1 MPRKIIFFTV
11 ILLTSFSVSVSKVEA
26 QNLTSSICDVSQED
40 SLYLYIRAV
49 HCWANVD
56 PRKALDTVRL
66 YVEKHPYATTFPGEV
81 TSAINHTIG
90 FVNEFVP
97 LYKSDWIDNYNW
109 LIKMQPVNSEPSYQY
124 TIFETLADNLSQID
138 LNEAANMYWN
148 MTFIFPDTGAVSRIW
163 KSIRSIRKYQKSM
176 PQDTTPFHKLTFPL
190 QPMPGGTN
198 GISSSRNEGST
209 SLSVT
214 PNPAKYEVKV
224 IFSLPSKFFIKL
236 SLYDILGR
244 EIQTVAS
251 GIEDEGKHT
260 IPLSVADLSPSTYYL
275 RMEYPGGVTTQKLV
289 ITR

>member
-1 MPRKIIFFTV
+1 MRRKIIFFTV
-11 ILLTSFSVSVSKVEA
+11 ILLSSFSIPVSKVEA

-40 SLYLYIRAV
+40 SLYLYIRAAN
-49 HCWANVD
+49 CWNGVD
-56 PRKALDTVRL
+56 ARKGLDTIRL
-66 YVEKHPYATTFPGEV
+66 YVERHPYATRYPGEV
-81 TSAINHTIG
+81 TSAIGYTIG
-90 FVNEFVP
+90 FVNELVP
-97 LYKSDWIDNYNW
+97 SYKSDWIDNNNW
-109 LIKMQPVNSEPSYQY
+109 LIKILPLNTEASYQY
-124 TIFETLADNLSQID
+124 TVLTTMADNLGQID
-138 LNEAANMYWN
+138 LNESANMWWN
-148 MTFIFPDTGAVSRIW
+148 ISILYPDTGSVKLCLRNI
-163 KSIRSIRKYQKSM
+163 KSIRSYQKWM

-198 GISSSRNEGST
+198 GISSSSSEGST

-224 IFSLPSKFFIKL
+224 IFTLPSKFFIKL